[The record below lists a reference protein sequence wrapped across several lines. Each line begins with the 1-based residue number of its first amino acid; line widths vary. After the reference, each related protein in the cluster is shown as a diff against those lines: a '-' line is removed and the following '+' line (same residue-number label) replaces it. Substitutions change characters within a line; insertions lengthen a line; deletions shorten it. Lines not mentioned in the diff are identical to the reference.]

1 MKRLTLILTTA
12 AVIFGMMS
20 CNKLKEPYIVESI
33 VEESDTIPLTPDD
46 IANFDG
52 KTVVLLE
59 DYTGVRCSNCPAAGE
74 IALQLQEQN
83 EGHLVILGVHPKTA
97 LQNPE
102 GGLPDFR
109 TDDGQE
115 WNTYFNIPN
124 YPQGLVNRVGGFL
137 GPNEWASAVNNFI
150 GTDAPVRLII
160 KSEYN
165 NDSRELKLS
174 IHSKFL
180 QTVESDDVRL
190 ITCMMEDSIVGA
202 QFIPGGVN
210 ANYTHRHV
218 FRGTA
223 DGMTWGRVMSSAGS
237 ISEGSDF
244 ITNMKFTVDD
254 NYNDDQFYIVAYIS
268 DNNTKEVLM
277 AAEAKIK

>member
-33 VEESDTIPLTPDD
+33 VEESDTIPLTPND

-83 EGHLVILGVHPKTA
+83 EGHLVILGVHPNTA

-109 TDDGQE
+109 TNDGQE

-218 FRGTA
+218 FRGTV